1 MIALSMLCLNTSEI
15 KGRSFFTYQSTNN
28 LIICRELL
36 SRKTSFSSIRKIHTF
51 QYNYTL

>member
-36 SRKTSFSSIRKIHTF
+36 SGKTSFSSIRKIHTF